1 VGKGAR
7 VLVEFVSVNPT
18 GPLHVG
24 HGRGAFTG
32 DVLVNVLKL
41 AGYRAYR
48 EYYVNDYGNQVNI
61 LAESVLRKYW
71 QHHGIRIEFPDY
83 CYQGAY
89 VDELAKTLYLPNY
102 KFSNVQKLE
111 VVRDKIKGRILQKVL
126 GGIRRLLEQKLG
138 IHYDRW
144 FSERSLYTT
153 GVVDRMLRYLKEQ
166 QLLYRSEGALWM
178 KTSQFGDEKDRVVI
192 KANGEPVY
200 FLSDIAYHWDKL
212 VRRKFD
218 KAIDIFGADHHG
230 YIGRLQA
237 AMAAVGATGKLE
249 IIIAQMV
256 RLLSGG
262 QELKMS
268 KRSGTFVTLE
278 ELVDEVG
285 ADAAR
290 FFFLLYDVNTHM
302 DFDLDLAK
310 KQSKEN
316 PVYYVQYA
324 HARICSILGKV
335 SKLPVEKKVPLAP
348 FAASEATLLKTLL
361 RWPEL
366 VAEVSQTYQVH
377 KLPVYASNLATRFHD
392 FYTQCRVIEGG
403 AVNLRRLQL
412 VRVTQVVLQ
421 NVLRSMGVSAPVKM

>member
-1 VGKGAR
+1 MNFRDQLRRKILKTITSQWPDAGAAAVPVAVDYTPDEKFGDYSTSVAMKLAPVLRRSPVEIAEQLKTAAGKISGIGEIRVVPPGFINFFIDSRWLQRQAAVILKAKQRYGRVDVGQGAR

-89 VDELAKTLYLPNY
+89 VDELAQTLYLPNY

-111 VVRDKIKGRILQKVL
+111 EVRDKIKGRILQKVL
-126 GGIRRLLEQKLG
+126 GGIRRLLERRLG
-138 IHYDRW
+138 IRYDRW
-144 FSERSLYTT
+144 FSERSLYST
-153 GVVDRMLRYLKEQ
+153 GVVDRMLRLLKEQ
-166 QLLYRSEGALWM
+166 RLLYRSEGALWM
-178 KTSQFGDEKDRVVI
+178 KTTQFGDEKDRVVI

-212 VRRKFD
+212 VRRKFVR
-218 KAIDIFGADHHG
+218 AIDILGADHHG
-230 YIGRLQA
+230 YVGRLQA
-237 AMAAVGATGKLE
+237 AMAAVGAPRRLD

-256 RLLSGG
+256 RLMSGG

-285 ADAAR
+285 ADAVR
-290 FFFLLYDVNTHM
+290 FFFLMYDANTHM
-302 DFDLDLAK
+302 
-310 KQSKEN
+310 
-316 PVYYVQYA
+316 
-324 HARICSILGKV
+324 
-335 SKLPVEKKVPLAP
+335 
-348 FAASEATLLKTLL
+348 
-361 RWPEL
+361 
-366 VAEVSQTYQVH
+366 
-377 KLPVYASNLATRFHD
+377 
-392 FYTQCRVIEGG
+392 
-403 AVNLRRLQL
+403 
-412 VRVTQVVLQ
+412 
-421 NVLRSMGVSAPVKM
+421 